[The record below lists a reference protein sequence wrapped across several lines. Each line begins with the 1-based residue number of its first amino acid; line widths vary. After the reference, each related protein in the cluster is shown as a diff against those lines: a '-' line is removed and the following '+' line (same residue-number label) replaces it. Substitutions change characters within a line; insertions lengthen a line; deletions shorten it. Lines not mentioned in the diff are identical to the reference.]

1 MVEIVEL
8 DNGVRI
14 IYEHMNEVKSVA
26 MGAFIKVG
34 SRYEALE
41 WEGASHFVEHMLFKG
56 TDRFN
61 AQELVEAF
69 ENLGGQLNAFTTREY
84 TCVYGRT
91 LDEDVLK
98 GLDII
103 LDMLFVSQ
111 FAEQEFNLEKKVILE
126 EIKMYEDTPDELIHD
141 VFNQHFFT
149 GHRLGH
155 SILGTV
161 DTITQITRDDLY
173 QYYQDFYQ
181 PQNMVI
187 ALAGRFDIKPIQDY
201 LQEYFKDKANQGA
214 VNALPEHFTYSP
226 FNKAVS
232 KQVEQVQICVGVPG
246 MSYFDSRRSAFSLLN
261 SMLGGGMSARLFQ
274 SLREKRGLA
283 YSVYSYGSAYAD
295 AGLYSIYAG
304 VSSERVG
311 EFFAA
316 LKEELT
322 DFVEQGIRER
332 ELARAKQMF
341 KASLY
346 MGMES
351 VSSRMNRIGK
361 RLLLQNDY
369 YAPETLVKEAY
380 AVNSDDVQDLSRSL
394 LQTSPVS
401 LAAIANPNVLDK
413 VQREFSRYFAQ
424 S

>member
-26 MGAFIKVG
+26 IGAFIKVR

-173 QYYQDFYQ
+173 QYYQDCAFFYNRIFYNVYASRCVCKQ
-181 PQNMVI
+181 SR
-187 ALAGRFDIKPIQDY
+187 L
-201 LQEYFKDKANQGA
+201 
-214 VNALPEHFTYSP
+214 
-226 FNKAVS
+226 VS
-232 KQVEQVQICVGVPG
+232 KH
-246 MSYFDSRRSAFSLLN
+246 
-261 SMLGGGMSARLFQ
+261 
-274 SLREKRGLA
+274 
-283 YSVYSYGSAYAD
+283 
-295 AGLYSIYAG
+295 
-304 VSSERVG
+304 
-311 EFFAA
+311 
-316 LKEELT
+316 
-322 DFVEQGIRER
+322 
-332 ELARAKQMF
+332 
-341 KASLY
+341 
-346 MGMES
+346 
-351 VSSRMNRIGK
+351 
-361 RLLLQNDY
+361 
-369 YAPETLVKEAY
+369 
-380 AVNSDDVQDLSRSL
+380 
-394 LQTSPVS
+394 
-401 LAAIANPNVLDK
+401 
-413 VQREFSRYFAQ
+413 
-424 S
+424 